1 LIQPADPRARR
12 NAAILVLVFTC
23 LGTVAYFA
31 TDRFVTDLKDL
42 AWADPGLA
50 VEQAGMAIKLL
61 ALTLGVFLAGFSAWL
76 FHFSLRSARAG
87 CFPPPG
93 TRLIKE
99 RTTLTGEPAQARAR
113 LGYVLAAVIA
123 AAAVVLPTYLWHT
136 TSLLTRP

>member
-1 LIQPADPRARR
+1 MQPADPRARR
-12 NAAILVLVFTC
+12 NAATLVLVFTF

-76 FHFSLRSARAG
+76 FHFSLRSARAE

-93 TRLIKE
+93 TRLIRE
-99 RTTLTGEPAQARAR
+99 RTTLTGEPARARAR

-123 AAAVVLPTYLWHT
+123 AAAVVLPAYVWHT
-136 TSLLTRP
+136 TTLLTRP

>member
-1 LIQPADPRARR
+1 VIQPPDPRARR
-12 NAAILVLVFTC
+12 NAAVLVLVFTL

-31 TDRFVTDLKDL
+31 TNRFVADLKEL
-42 AWADPGLA
+42 AWVDPGLA

-76 FHFSLRSARAG
+76 FHFSLRSDRAG

-93 TRLIKE
+93 TRLIRE
-99 RTTLTGEPAQARAR
+99 RTILTGEPARARAR

-123 AAAVVLPTYLWHT
+123 AAAVALPAYLWHT
-136 TSLLTRP
+136 IDLLTGP